1 MANSIRYG
9 LFCCKKTYPWQSQP
23 KKSRETHQSI
33 PLKQT
38 NFHEALKMQKA
49 LERCT
54 RVLVAI
60 YVNATVEVTLFDSL
74 TPRSF
79 VSCVSLSFCVTC
91 SSRLEVYKTMQ
102 SLWSVWLPKKFLVK
116 TALTAAAAVKTN
128 KALKKNWARIITCE
142 HHRRSKNEPSIII

>member
-1 MANSIRYG
+1 MANSIR
-9 LFCCKKTYPWQSQP
+9 LFCARKLILDRVNQ

-54 RVLVAI
+54 RVPVAI

-116 TALTAAAAVKTN
+116 TALTAAAVKTN